1 MTAAPQESRA
11 DQPAAPVEHKV
22 SPNGSRFRPSYLSGS
37 DRRIFPVPTVVSFR
51 FRPSYLSG
59 SGPDRRIFPDP
70 VPTVVSFR
78 IRFRPSYLSG
88 SGSGR
93 HVFQDSVPTFVSFRF
108 RPSYLSGSYRR
119 IFPDPDPTLE
129 MQSKENYDVKVSR
142 NVEYRYH
149 STVQKLVQTTKLF

>member
-37 DRRIFPVPTVVSFR
+37 DRRIVPVPTVVSFR

-59 SGPDRRIFPDP
+59 SDRRIFP

-78 IRFRPSYLSG
+78 FRQSYLSG
-88 SGSGR
+88 SDR
-93 HVFQDSVPTFVSFRF
+93 RIFPVPTFVSVRIQI
-108 RPSYLSGSYRR
+108 RP
-119 IFPDPDPTLE
+119 
-129 MQSKENYDVKVSR
+129 
-142 NVEYRYH
+142 
-149 STVQKLVQTTKLF
+149 